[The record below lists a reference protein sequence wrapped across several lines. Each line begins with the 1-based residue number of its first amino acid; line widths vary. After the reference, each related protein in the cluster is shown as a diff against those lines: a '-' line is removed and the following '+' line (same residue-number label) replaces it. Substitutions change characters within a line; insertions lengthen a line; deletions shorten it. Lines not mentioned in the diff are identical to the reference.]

1 VNTRIPPRSS
11 SASWLTMGKQ
21 VARFIAYPALLL
33 LVLALVFGLEPS
45 SNALPDDEP
54 QRGKAQAPARPQ
66 KKSPTVAVAPPP
78 AVVATELEPLAR
90 ELKNSES
97 AAAYSQLAD
106 FARAHASD
114 EQGTRAALALGYY
127 GFNKKRY
134 AAAAGWLEKAEKDT
148 VLREYV
154 LFWRAQVN
162 RAQGRNAEALAQL
175 DSLRREFPESV
186 ITEQAVEALA
196 QTALALRQPERAA
209 LALDAYSKTVGKPS
223 LLLLRAQAREKSKQ
237 LLAAAEDYL
246 AVYVKFPLSD
256 EARAAGPKIPRLT
269 RVLGEAFPGVP
280 VSQQMSRAAA
290 FFDARKWR
298 EARSESERLLPK
310 VGGRDRELV
319 QLRIAR
325 CRVQRGAGPKTLAS
339 LKLTDPELDAE
350 RLYALSQEERSRKHE
365 DKMLAAIEQAV
376 ERAPRSRWAEEAL
389 FAAGN
394 YFWILLDRAR
404 AASYYER
411 LVARFPAGRNVISAH
426 WRLTWVA
433 YLDQRAEAGSLFE
446 EHLRRFPGS
455 LYTENALYWLG
466 RVAERTG
473 NPSLARSYYLKSVG
487 RFPQTYFGAQS
498 ATRLQAIGT
507 EPTEPAELL
516 ALLSAPSPLPSL
528 DAPIPPAAADRWAR
542 ALALRSI
549 AFDASAELELRA
561 AYSATGSPRL
571 LWEAAR
577 SALDTGRYGPAM
589 LAVRQVFPQL
599 EARKFEDVPVEVWRI
614 VYPLP
619 YESSLRAHADRHE
632 VDPML
637 VAGLIR
643 QESIFQADA
652 VSRAGAIGLMQVL
665 PKTGKKLARREKIK
679 YNRKKLYEP
688 EYNLR
693 LGTLYLAD
701 LVRTLG
707 SYESALAAY
716 NAGEDRVALWKGE
729 RNYEEAAQFVES
741 IPFTETREYVQIVLR
756 NADVYRRIYDGQPAR
771 ASGREGGRK

>member
-45 SNALPDDEP
+45 SNALPDDAP
-54 QRGKAQAPARPQ
+54 QKGKAQAPARPQ

-256 EARAAGPKIPRLT
+256 EARAAGPKIPSLT

-290 FFDARKWR
+290 FYDARKWR

-473 NPSLARSYYLKSVG
+473 NLAYARSCYLKSVE

-549 AFDASAELELRA
+549 AFDASAELELRT

-577 SALDTGRYGPAM
+577 SALDAGRYGPAM

-771 ASGREGGRK
+771 ASGRDGGRK